1 MPPLELFMT
10 ALPAQG
16 VTLDKTPDGKASL
29 RGLPVLRVGTW
40 NGRAYTA
47 SDLQSIADNFAEVQA
62 SDSWEPPLRPR
73 HLLDSAG
80 NAVSLDARET
90 LAWHKGLHYDPAAQL
105 LTADLEVVD
114 ADTVAALESGKLRYV
129 SAEIVRSGYTSPVT
143 GKQYD
148 SPVYYGAAF
157 VDNPAVK
164 GMPWQI
170 VTNAQDVFD
179 AETGAE
185 NVSSLMA
192 DYGRTPAKEKVGDRQ
207 MSWLETLKNVLR
219 KEGATD
225 SDLAAVDQLAQAP
238 PAPPQAPAAPPPDD
252 GVRAQMEQLA
262 ATVRD
267 QAALIETLTQT
278 RAQEAAQATVDRLV
292 SEGTVPPA
300 MRVQCLA
307 LVQALSTGGEV
318 EILSADAEGKPA
330 TRKLALLD
338 VLQELLAGMAPRL
351 RAPSALQWAGPETL
365 ATDTPALTDADLDR
379 IAALAGGTPKGG
391 SN

>member
-47 SDLQSIADNFAEVQA
+47 ADLQSIADNFAEVQA

-90 LAWHKGLHYDPAAQL
+90 LAWHKGLRYDPAAQL

-143 GKQYD
+143 GKQYET
-148 SPVYYGAAF
+148 PVYYGAAF

-164 GMPWQI
+164 GMPWRL
-170 VTNAQDVFD
+170 VTNA
-179 AETGAE
+179 EELGHSRPE
-185 NVSSLMA
+185 S
-192 DYGRTPAKEKVGDRQ
+192 KESDSK
-207 MSWLETLKNVLR
+207 MSWLETFKSLLR
-219 KEGATD
+219 REGVAD
-225 SDLAAVDQLAQAP
+225 EELAAVDQLAAGP

-351 RAPSALQWAGPETL
+351 RAPSALQWTGPETL